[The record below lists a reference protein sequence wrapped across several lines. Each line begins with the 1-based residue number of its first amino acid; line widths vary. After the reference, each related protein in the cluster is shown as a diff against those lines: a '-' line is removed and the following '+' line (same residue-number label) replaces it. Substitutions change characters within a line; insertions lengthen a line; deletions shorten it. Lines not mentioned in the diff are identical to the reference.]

1 MGGIPYTSGGCG
13 TCRRRKVK
21 CDETKP
27 ECLRCTK
34 YGHECAGYNK
44 KRVFL
49 HGRTATTGK
58 PGKLAPDLNLAL
70 VKNRKVDLP
79 RPNVNPELRVQ
90 LLTAFIEG
98 YLPQQPHLRDRTG
111 RTFLEALPDLTG
123 GSAILEKA
131 GISLAAVYL
140 AKQNQDD
147 RLLQYSSKLYGNT
160 LKTLQGRIKSGAK
173 LGQDVLY
180 TTVIL
185 QLYELIDCSPPGFMA
200 WIAHVQGSI
209 AISTQ
214 TSAQGE
220 RTVAEK
226 LFHRQLKYVTVS
238 LPPAIVTEARS
249 FFMIQLCDSI
259 GKRKAPYLYNTQL
272 WRNSNSNEDDN
283 LDPIDEFINLLAK
296 CSAIME
302 QVDCYI
308 FNLPEN
314 FEKAS
319 RTGNQLL
326 HTCLKFEEDLHQVFL
341 SMQRKLG
348 QPRVSPVPLGGFRD
362 SLETDLFPEPLNFP
376 SLTCAESHL
385 VYWATLILLYP
396 LIGEL
401 YSVLGK
407 PSSDFPVPLYYDS
420 NGGTAD
426 RATEISSAD
435 TTAAYTA
442 LAEHYA
448 GEICRSVFYFI
459 QPDMKT
465 LGAQLLLAPLSQCVQ
480 FFHVEGLTAKLKWC
494 QGVLTMLANLSLGI
508 APLLKNMVWPQY
520 RDAQGRRLSA
530 SKALNG

>member
-34 YGHECAGYNK
+34 YGHECAGYDK

-49 HGRTATTGK
+49 HGRTATADK
-58 PGKLAPDLNLAL
+58 SGKLAPDSNLAL
-70 VKNRKVDLP
+70 IKNRKLDIP

-90 LLTAFIEG
+90 LLTAFIER
-98 YLPQQPHLRDRTG
+98 YLPQQPHLRDSTG

-123 GSAILEKA
+123 GSVVLVKA
-131 GISLAAVYL
+131 GISLAAVFL

-160 LKTLQGRIKSGAK
+160 LKTIQGRIKSGAK
-173 LGQDVLY
+173 LGQDILY
-180 TTVIL
+180 TTLIL

-214 TSAQGE
+214 TSAQAE

-226 LFHRQLKYVTVS
+226 LFHRQLKYVT
-238 LPPAIVTEARS
+238 
-249 FFMIQLCDSI
+249 LCDSI

-272 WRNSNSNEDDN
+272 WRNSNLHGDEDIN
-283 LDPIDEFINLLAK
+283 PIDEFINLLAK

-302 QVDCYI
+302 QVDRYI
-308 FNLPEN
+308 FSLPES

-326 HTCLKFEEDLHQVFL
+326 HTCLKFEESLHQAFI
-341 SMQRKLG
+341 SMQQKLG
-348 QPRVSPVPLGGFRD
+348 QPKVSPVSLGGFRD
-362 SLETDLFPEPLNFP
+362 TLKTDLFPETLDFP

-407 PSSDFPVPLYYDS
+407 PPSDFPVPMYYDS
-420 NGGTAD
+420 TNGGTAN
-426 RATEISSAD
+426 RTTETSSAD
-435 TTAAYTA
+435 TAVAYTA

-448 GEICRSVFYFI
+448 GEICRSVLYFI

-465 LGAQLLLAPLSQCVQ
+465 FGAQLLLAPLSQCVQ
-480 FFHVEGLTAKLKWC
+480 FFHVEGSNAKLKWC
-494 QGVLTMLANLSLGI
+494 QDVLGMLAHLYLGI

-530 SKALNG
+530 PKALDG